1 MPRLSSLT
9 AATIVALAMS
19 ALPAAAQGGGGGMGG
34 GGADRGAR
42 MHAALFQGITL
53 NDTQQK
59 KVDSIE
65 ASYKASRSGMT
76 MGPDASPD
84 DRQKM
89 RESMRQESA
98 DYRNV
103 LTPDQQ
109 STFDQNV
116 ATLRSQMRARQG
128 GGAGGTTPQ

>member
-1 MPRLSSLT
+1 
-9 AATIVALAMS
+9 
-19 ALPAAAQGGGGGMGG
+19 MGG
-34 GGADRGAR
+34 GGDRGAR

-53 NDTQQK
+53 TDTQQK

-76 MGPDASPD
+76 PGPDMSAD

-98 DYRNV
+98 DYRGV

-109 STFDQNV
+109 TQFDQNLS
-116 ATLRSQMRARQG
+116 TLRSQMRARQG
-128 GGAGGTTPQ
+128 GGAGGGTTPQ